1 MATRVQSKESL
12 PEEENVETPST
23 STESKDKTRFAMEIP
38 GGKME
43 INIHPLRKVFV
54 LGRGARYLVQ
64 GGTVVL
70 APRERASLDR
80 DRFPEIYLDGELVSQ
95 GDYRGEERCTVF
107 EFTHDVGYFV
117 VRVTRFLP
125 GISMSHND
133 LSSALFMYYL
143 RIENPL
149 KLRER
154 RPGLDEIIVLQNGA
168 GPFSSFKR
176 LFGNGKVH
184 STGQLEKEQQELQE
198 SLCYFIQPIVAATLE
213 EDIQLWSAPRVG
225 EVAGTISSRVDDK
238 LKDWG
243 LRLRKAVIAERKYP
257 ERLNEL
263 ALEFRQAE
271 QQIADMDR
279 TNRNAWL
286 ERVGLKE
293 RDWVEMQNYSEK
305 RGTGAGLL
313 IGAKKCRRY
322 IEPFL
327 QWLMTK
333 EEPAFTAEHFLRE
346 IYRERATT
354 KRAGKKVKHEA
365 RYLHMEIELAEQVLF
380 AAIRNPVLGLG
391 EWADTEQTT
400 AELSEYRQLEAYLAS
415 LEKPQ

>member
-1 MATRVQSKESL
+1 MLTRDQSNESL
-12 PEEENVETPST
+12 PEKENVESPPSPDT
-23 STESKDKTRFAMEIP
+23 NGKTRFAVDIP
-38 GGKME
+38 GGMME
-43 INIHPLRKVFV
+43 VNIHPLRRVSV
-54 LGRGARYLVQ
+54 LGRGARHLVQ

-70 APRERASLDR
+70 APRERATLDR

-95 GDYRGEERCTVF
+95 GDYRREERCTIF
-107 EFTHDVGYFV
+107 EFTHDAGYFTIHV
-117 VRVTRFLP
+117 ARPLP
-125 GISMSHND
+125 GISTTHND
-133 LSSALFMYYL
+133 LASAFFMFYL

-154 RPGLDEIIVLQNGA
+154 RPGLDEIIVSQNEA
-168 GPFSSFKR
+168 GLWSVLKR
-176 LFGNGKVH
+176 LLGHGTVL
-184 STGQLEKEQQELQE
+184 STGQLEKEQEDLQE
-198 SLCYFIQPIVAATLE
+198 SLGQFIRPIVAATLE

-279 TNRNAWL
+279 SNRNAWL
-286 ERVGLKE
+286 ERVGLQE

-313 IGAKKCRRY
+313 IVAKKRRRD

-346 IYRERATT
+346 IYGERDST
-354 KRAGKKVKHEA
+354 KRARKKVKREA
-365 RYLHMEIELAEQVLF
+365 RYLHTEIELAEQILY

-391 EWADTEQTT
+391 EWADTEQNI